1 MRSDRNKVLFDQLNQ
16 LATEQRNPNSK
27 NIDLA
32 DAYTI
37 ARIINTEDATV
48 AEAVSHKLPQ
58 IAQAIELVRSALQRG
73 GRLIYTGAGTS
84 GRIGIVDASECPPT
98 FGTDPSQVVGVI
110 AGGKE
115 AIFQAQE
122 GCEDSPEQ
130 GRHDMEA
137 LNLTEADVVCGLA
150 ASGRTPYVHGTLQK
164 AVEVG
169 AGTIFVCCVPARQLH
184 LPVQP
189 TVLIDVE
196 VGPEVIMGSTRM
208 KSGTAQKMVCNMITT
223 GAMIR
228 LGKIY
233 ENVMV
238 DLMLTNKKLVE
249 RSRRIVMML
258 TGLDYETAADLLD
271 QSEGHVKTAMVMAL
285 LGVDRE
291 QATSLLQQNQG
302 FVRKACSLG

>member
-1 MRSDRNKVLFDQLNQ
+1 MQSDRNKALFDQLNQ
-16 LATEQRNPNSK
+16 LATEQRNPNSME
-27 NIDLA
+27 IDLA
-32 DAYTI
+32 DAFEI
-37 ARIINTEDATV
+37 ARIINQEDATV
-48 AEAVSHKLPQ
+48 AQAVSKRLNQ
-58 IAQAIELVRSALQRG
+58 IAEAIELVKMALESG

-98 FGTDPSQVVGVI
+98 FGTDPSQVLGVI
-110 AGGKE
+110 AGGRE

-130 GRHDMEA
+130 GMRDMEA
-137 LNLTEADVVCGLA
+137 LNLSASDVVCGLA

-164 AVEVG
+164 AAEVG
-169 AGTIFVCCVPARQLH
+169 AGTLFICCVPSHQLQ

-189 TVLIDVE
+189 RVVIDVE

-249 RSRRIVMML
+249 RSRRILMML
-258 TGLDYETAADLLD
+258 TGLEYEMAADLLD
-271 QSEGHVKTAMVMAL
+271 QSGGHVKTAMVMAL
-285 LGVDRE
+285 LGVDRQ
-291 QATSLLQQNQG
+291 QAIHLLQDNEG
-302 FVRKACSLG
+302 FVRKACSLS